1 MLKLAHNSTVP
12 VWVMWAR
19 THGRVQPAQIVVFQ
33 FELPWVLPV
42 VQLHARHFVAVEM
55 HTHVRVVVG
64 VDPQLRVAVVE
75 SDILSY
81 HRAVRWVRDIHG
93 L

>member
-1 MLKLAHNSTVP
+1 VT
-12 VWVMWAR
+12 WAQ

-42 VQLHARHFVAVEM
+42 VQLHDHHFVVVEV
-55 HTHVRVVVG
+55 HTHVRVVVE
-64 VDPQLRVAVVE
+64 VVPQLLVAVE
-75 SDILSY
+75 SDIQRYRPAARL
-81 HRAVRWVRDIHG
+81 VREIHG